1 MPYEKHLKSFILSVF
16 LVEKARGNG
25 TLLDK

>member
-1 MPYEKHLKSFILSVF
+1 MPYEKHFKSVIFSVF